1 MPVIFDQVI
10 GKVDAPLPPPPPEQ
24 TEEKPP
30 PAAAVRQQ
38 IVRTMKLKAERQE
51 RLSAD

>member
-24 TEEKPP
+24 AEVKPP

-38 IVRTMKLKAERQE
+38 IVKTMRMKTERQE